1 MRTFN
6 IIKIIAFSLF
16 GMFTVN
22 MAVADVPVQYKKK
35 SNKAIDRFSELKT
48 TGKEIVGNKNT
59 YVVKDQMLHLYDGEG
74 YDTTSSFH
82 YLYEWSVLVSEKL
95 TKNYYNGTFEN
106 SQRELYFKDE
116 KGRDTSAIFQVWTD
130 TQKGWYN
137 YGMMVYQYD
146 EYDNMVFVAGY
157 SWYLDAWTLVW
168 GQEMVHEYDAL
179 GRIVSI
185 TYSYYS
191 GMSWDLE
198 WKDLYEYNSNGLLE
212 SLTELYWDGFEEEW
226 VNGYREE
233 YILINN
239 EWSEVMGYDWDEWE
253 EEWVPEFWI
262 KDIVWLDFNK
272 FLWLQYIMLENDGGD
287 WVNAYR
293 ATADYNAMEFPLF
306 YLEEIWDGS
315 GWVNGWRSVWEYDSF
330 YNITLMTDEEWWDD
344 AWEITWGDRYTYEY
358 DANNNIAV
366 EYYEVFYGGFS
377 KSWEKIHKLE
387 SWYQDVTGISAIMN
401 AKATV
406 SVFPNPAGNYLNV
419 QFDEFST
426 GSPIHYQIL
435 DLTGRS
441 ILAGQLS
448 TSEGGSVQLNIHDV
462 PNGVYVLRVES
473 GNMNENIKVIK
484 R

>member
-1 MRTFN
+1 MRTFYF
-6 IIKIIAFSLF
+6 IRIVVFSLL
-16 GMFTVN
+16 GMFLLN
-22 MAVADVPVQYKKK
+22 MALADVPAQNKKK
-35 SNKAIDRFSELKT
+35 SIKAFEKFSELKSS
-48 TGKEIVGNKNT
+48 GKKVVGNKNT
-59 YVVKDQMLHLYDGEG
+59 YVVKDQMLHSYNGED
-74 YDTTSSFH
+74 YDTASSFH
-82 YLYEWSVLVSEKL
+82 YQYEWSVLVAEKL
-95 TKNYYNGTFEN
+95 TKHYYNGTFEN
-106 SQRELYFKDE
+106 SQLELYFKDD
-116 KGRDTSAIFQVWTD
+116 KGRDTTLIFQYWNIQTNSWNNFVKVVIHFDDQDNQLFQGFYIWDQEAWVLDSGSEMAYEYD
-130 TQKGWYN
+130 TQDR
-137 YGMMVYQYD
+137 V
-146 EYDNMVFVAGY
+146 
-157 SWYLDAWTLVW
+157 L
-168 GQEMVHEYDAL
+168 
-179 GRIVSI
+179 SI
-185 TYSYYS
+185 THSYY
-191 GMSWDLE
+191 MWNAWYPDWRDLFE
-198 WKDLYEYNSNGLLE
+198 YEFNDLLSAM
-212 SLTELYWDGFEEEW
+212 TEQYWDGVEEEW

-233 YILINN
+233 YGLINN
-239 EWSEVMGYDWDEWE
+239 EWSEVMGYVWDDWE
-253 EEWVPEFWI
+253 EEWVGEYWI

-330 YNITLMTDEEWWDD
+330 YNITLMTNEEWLDD
-344 AWEITWGDRYTYEY
+344 AWEIIWGDRYTYEY

-448 TSEGGSVQLNIHDV
+448 TSEGGRVQLNIHDV